1 MNTEET
7 PPPAKMT
14 VAEKAAL
21 ASGCT
26 FVLLVNLAWAAVALL
41 IVMALIKFV
50 FG

>member
-1 MNTEET
+1 MNIEET
-7 PPPAKMT
+7 PPEKMSAT
-14 VAEKAAL
+14 EKAAM
-21 ASGCT
+21 ASGCA

>member
-1 MNTEET
+1 MNTEDT
-7 PPPAKMT
+7 PPEKMST
-14 VAEKAAL
+14 TEKAAM
-21 ASGCT
+21 ASGCA

>member
-1 MNTEET
+1 MNTENT
-7 PPPAKMT
+7 PPEKMSVT
-14 VAEKAAL
+14 EKAAM
-21 ASGCT
+21 ASGCA